1 MKFSASFIVLAI
13 TAAASTLAA
22 PIEKRSGHHH
32 NKSSGSSSSSSSGS
46 LSSIFKG
53 TGTWFIP
60 ATEGGS
66 TGACG
71 PQENNN
77 ELVGALNAP
86 QYGDMSSKSSWCGK
100 KVKVTSGGKSVIV
113 TINDACPECA
123 HGSIDLTQAAF
134 KQLGNLGTGVLPITW
149 SLV

>member
-1 MKFSASFIVLAI
+1 MKLSASFVVLAL
-13 TAAASTLAA
+13 TAVATTLAA
-22 PIEKRSGHHH
+22 PVDKRSGHHH
-32 NKSSGSSSSSSSGS
+32 SKSSSKSSSGT
-46 LSSIFKG
+46 FKG

-71 PQENNN
+71 PHEGNN
-77 ELVGALNAP
+77 ELIGALNAP

-100 KVKVTSGGKSVIV
+100 KVKVTSGSKSVIV

-134 KQLGNLGTGVLPITW
+134 KKLGDLNTGVLGITW